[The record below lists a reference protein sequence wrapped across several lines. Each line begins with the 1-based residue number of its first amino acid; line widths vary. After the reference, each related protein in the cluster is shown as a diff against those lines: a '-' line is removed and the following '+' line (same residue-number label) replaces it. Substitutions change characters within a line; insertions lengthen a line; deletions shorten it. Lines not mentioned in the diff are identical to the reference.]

1 MEKNERRLYKLRSQ
15 KVRNEGQT
23 AEDKHNEKI
32 QRPYHWKERKK
43 VKER

>member
-15 KVRNEGQT
+15 KLINEGQK
-23 AEDKHNEKI
+23 EDERNKKI
-32 QRPYHWKERKK
+32 QRLYHQKERKK